1 MYLQKEDNK
10 LLMNSDYNKIIM
22 EYQLI
27 INLLDNMRNQLS
39 KFRTKNRIEVN
50 DQSRAVCNNNSD
62 IRSKTTMLNSLVYMI
77 IVIHIKGRIA
87 ITGEGDYAAA
97 RQADERNK
105 GVIFKNCAPS
115 INCESEINN
124 IKICILKIVI

>member
-77 IVIHIKGRIA
+77 IVIHVKGRIA